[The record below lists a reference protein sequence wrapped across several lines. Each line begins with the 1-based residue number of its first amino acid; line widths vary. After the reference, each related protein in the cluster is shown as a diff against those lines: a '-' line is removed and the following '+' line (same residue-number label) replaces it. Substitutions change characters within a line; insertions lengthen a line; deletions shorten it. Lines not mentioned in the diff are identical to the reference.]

1 MHRTSRR
8 TFVKG
13 LAATG
18 LLGGLGLWR
27 APAWALAGPGQQNL
41 LAGDSFDLFIGET
54 PVNLSGSPATA
65 MTINGS
71 LPGPT
76 LRWREGDNVTLRVRN
91 RLAED
96 TSIHWHGII
105 LPANMD
111 GVPGL
116 SFEGIAPGGLYEY
129 RFKVRQNGTYWYHS
143 HSGLQEQAGVYGA
156 LVIDAREPEPFSYD
170 RDYVV
175 LLSDW
180 SDEKPQRILA
190 KLKKQSDYYNFHK
203 RTVGDFIDD
212 VSANGWAA
220 TLADRKMWAEMKMS
234 PTDLADVSGYTYT
247 YLLNGQ
253 PPDGNW
259 TGLFRPGEK
268 LRLRFVN
275 ASAMSYFDVR
285 IPGLKMTVVAAD
297 GQHVEPVSVDELR
310 IAVAET
316 YDVIVEPGGERAY
329 TLFAQSMDRSG
340 YARGTLALAEGLSAP
355 VPTPDPRPL
364 IGMDDM
370 GMGGMDHGAMGHGAA
385 TRPASEMD
393 HSKMSGMDMNGMDHS
408 KMAGMDMSGMDHSK
422 MAGMDM
428 NGMDHSKMAG
438 MDMNGMDHSKMA
450 GMDMN
455 GMDHSKM
462 AGMDMNGMDH
472 SKMAG
477 MDMNGMDHSKMA
489 GMDMNGMDHSKM
501 AGMDMNGMDHSK
513 MAGMDMNGM
522 DHSKMAG
529 MDMSGMDHS
538 KMAGMDMNGM
548 DHSKMAG
555 MDMNGMDHSKMAGM
569 DMNGMDHS
577 KMAGMDMNGMDHS
590 RMGMGA
596 MPMQSHPASEDGNPL
611 VDMQTMTP
619 TPKLADPGLGLRD
632 NGRRVLTYADLRSR
646 FADPDGREPGR
657 TIELHLTG
665 HMEKFAWSF
674 DGIKF
679 SDAEPLRLTYGERL
693 RIVLVNDTMM
703 THPIHLHGMWSDLED
718 EQGNFLVRKHTID
731 MPPGTRRSYR
741 VTADALGRWAYH
753 CHLLFHMEMGM
764 FREVRVDEGDN
775 A

>member
-355 VPTPDPRPL
+355 VPTPAPRPL

-385 TRPASEMD
+385 TRPAREMD
-393 HSKMSGMDMNGMDHS
+393 HSKMS
-408 KMAGMDMSGMDHSK
+408 
-422 MAGMDM
+422 GMDM

-450 GMDMN
+450 GMD
-455 GMDHSKM
+455 
-462 AGMDMNGMDH
+462 
-472 SKMAG
+472 
-477 MDMNGMDHSKMA
+477 
-489 GMDMNGMDHSKM
+489 
-501 AGMDMNGMDHSK
+501 
-513 MAGMDMNGM
+513 
-522 DHSKMAG
+522 
-529 MDMSGMDHS
+529 
-538 KMAGMDMNGM
+538 
-548 DHSKMAG
+548 
-555 MDMNGMDHSKMAGM
+555 
-569 DMNGMDHS
+569 
-577 KMAGMDMNGMDHS
+577 HS
-590 RMGMGA
+590 RMGMDT